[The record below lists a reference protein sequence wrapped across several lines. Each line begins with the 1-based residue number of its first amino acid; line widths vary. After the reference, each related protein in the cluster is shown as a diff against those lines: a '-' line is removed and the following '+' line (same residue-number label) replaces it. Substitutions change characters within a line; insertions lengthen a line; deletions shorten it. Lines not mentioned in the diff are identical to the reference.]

1 MAHRDPETV
10 LAGYRRARAERAP
23 WESLWQDAVDHT
35 LPQRDH
41 TGGGAS
47 AAGRKGERLF
57 DATAGD
63 AAEQLAAS
71 LLAQLTPPWSR
82 WFGLSP
88 GAEVAEGERDTLGE
102 TLATA
107 ETVLQGHLDRSNFA
121 VEIHQCYLDLV
132 VYGTACLQFEEAP
145 LGAASAFRF
154 TAVPLT
160 EVALEEGPDGALD
173 VAYRR
178 REVTA
183 KQLASRFGTDVLPR
197 AIADTLGRE
206 AADARRYGLVE
217 AVLPD
222 GVAHDYMA
230 LLEEPD
236 GADGPPVLAEGRFA
250 QSPFITFRWMTAPGE
265 IYGRSP
271 VMRAL
276 PDIKTA
282 NKVVELTLKNASIAV
297 AGIWQADDDGVLN
310 PANVRLTP
318 GSIIPKAVGS
328 HGLQPLEPSGNFDV
342 SQLVLSDLRE
352 RIRRTLLVNQ
362 LGAIDSPNMTATE
375 VLERTAEVTRLLGA
389 TYGRL
394 QAELLTPV
402 IGRALAI
409 LSRRGAIPPVPL
421 DGRLVELQARSPLA
435 QVQARKDIAN
445 TITWVEKASALGE
458 EGLATVDL
466 PATARWLGEMLSVP
480 GHLMRDAPKPPSD
493 GGAPRRAPAAGRPAS
508 DARVPGEA
516 AGAPAATAPGGAG
529 RAGDGDG

>member
-1 MAHRDPETV
+1 MAQRDAEAV
-10 LAGYRRARAERAP
+10 LARYRRARAHREA
-23 WESLWQDAVDHT
+23 WEGLWQDAIDHT
-35 LPQRDH
+35 LPQRDRDAGA
-41 TGGGAS
+41 GGGRTA
-47 AAGRKGERLF
+47 RLF

-82 WFGLSP
+82 WFGLAP
-88 GAEVAEGERDTLGE
+88 GSEVDDAEAGALNGTLE
-102 TLATA
+102 HAA
-107 ETVLQGHLDRSNFA
+107 DVLQGHLDRSNFA

-132 VYGTACLQFEEAP
+132 VYGTAVLQFEEAP
-145 LGAASAFRF
+145 LGAPSAFRF
-154 TAVPLT
+154 TAVPLAET
-160 EVALEEGPDGALD
+160 VLDAGPDGALD
-173 VAYRR
+173 VTYRR

-183 KQLASRFGTDVLPR
+183 AQLANRFGADVLPT
-197 AIADTLGRE
+197 ALAE
-206 AADARRYGLVE
+206 AAAAGDADDRRHGLIE

-222 GVAHDYMA
+222 GVAYDYMA
-230 LLEEPD
+230 LLEAPD

-250 QSPFITFRWMTAPGE
+250 RSPFITFRWMKAPGE

-310 PANVRLTP
+310 PANVQLTP
-318 GSIIPKAVGS
+318 GSIVPKAVGS
-328 HGLQPLEPSGNFDV
+328 SGLQPLEPAGTFDV

-394 QAELLTPV
+394 QAELLTPM
-402 IGRALAI
+402 IARALAI
-409 LSRRGAIPPVPL
+409 LERRGAIRPISL
-421 DGRLVELQARSPLA
+421 DGRLVELQPRSPLA

-445 TITWVEKASALGE
+445 TMTWVEKAAALGQD
-458 EGLATVDL
+458 GLATIDL
-466 PATARWLGEMLSVP
+466 PGTARWLGEMLSVP
-480 GHLMRDAPKPPSD
+480 GHLMRH
-493 GGAPRRAPAAGRPAS
+493 APAQPADRTAQVRSGEAGTGAGRPAAA
-508 DARVPGEA
+508 DAA
-516 AGAPAATAPGGAG
+516 ART
-529 RAGDGDG
+529 RAGTDPNGVGDGHA